1 MILLRPLR
9 IWWLALALLLGLW
22 WDGQVWSYLGGV
34 TPERQRGRQ
43 RRRARWLTQEFL
55 GLGSAFIKLGQLLSA
70 RPDVLPA
77 ELVEELATLQ
87 DRVPAFPFAVVQDL
101 LEQELGERCAEIID
115 LENEPLGSASLA
127 QVHRASLRSGRQV
140 VLKVQRPGLE
150 RIFRLDLEVMQ
161 QVAASVQRHPRWGRG
176 RDWIGIAQECRRVL
190 LRELDFRL
198 EAEHAARFRQQFLDD
213 PGIRI
218 PAVVWELS
226 TRRVL
231 CLDYVP
237 GIKITDRQALLEAGI
252 VPAAVAE
259 KGAASYLQQLVRFG
273 FFHADPHP
281 GNLAVAADGA
291 LIYYDFGMMGQ
302 LSSRLRG
309 RLGSMV
315 RAAAGRDAAGLVKE
329 LQLAGVIASG
339 VDPGPVRRLVRVM
352 LEEALTPP
360 FSANVLER
368 LSGDLYDLVYG
379 QPFRLPPELI
389 FVMRA
394 LSTFEGVGRSLD
406 SGFSLVAIAR
416 PYLLPLMTSSGSG
429 SANDLFNEISRQAA
443 EVGSRALGIPKRLD
457 ESLARIEQ
465 GDLQVQIR
473 AGETDRLLRRMALA
487 QQAAGQSMLLAG
499 LAVAA
504 ALLAVSAQPAL
515 VIIPLVA
522 SLPVGLSWIKL
533 QGRLKRDGRID
544 QFPGVG

>member
-1 MILLRPLR
+1 
-9 IWWLALALLLGLW
+9 
-22 WDGQVWSYLGGV
+22 
-34 TPERQRGRQ
+34 
-43 RRRARWLTQEFL
+43 
-55 GLGSAFIKLGQLLSA
+55 
-70 RPDVLPA
+70 
-77 ELVEELATLQ
+77 
-87 DRVPAFPFAVVQDL
+87 
-101 LEQELGERCAEIID
+101 
-115 LENEPLGSASLA
+115 
-127 QVHRASLRSGRQV
+127 
-140 VLKVQRPGLE
+140 
-150 RIFRLDLEVMQ
+150 
-161 QVAASVQRHPRWGRG
+161 
-176 RDWIGIAQECRRVL
+176 
-190 LRELDFRL
+190 
-198 EAEHAARFRQQFLDD
+198 
-213 PGIRI
+213 
-218 PAVVWELS
+218 
-226 TRRVL
+226 
-231 CLDYVP
+231 
-237 GIKITDRQALLEAGI
+237 
-252 VPAAVAE
+252 
-259 KGAASYLQQLVRFG
+259 
-273 FFHADPHP
+273 
-281 GNLAVAADGA
+281 
-291 LIYYDFGMMGQ
+291 MMGQ

-329 LQLAGVIASG
+329 LQQAGVIAPG

-416 PYLLPLMTSSGSG
+416 PYLLPLMTSSGGSG
-429 SANDLFNEISRQAA
+429 GGANDLFNEISRQAA

-457 ESLARIEQ
+457 DSLARIEQ

-473 AGETDRLLRRMALA
+473 AGETDRLLRRLALA

-499 LAVAA
+499 LGVAA
-504 ALLAVSAQPAL
+504 ALLAVSARPAL
-515 VIIPLVA
+515 VIIPLLA

-544 QFPGVG
+544 QLPGVG